1 MRNQKRQIGSIQ
13 TGNFMRQRT
22 LLQEITAF
30 CHLLKQMDINVTTT
44 NQISF
49 CRSLEIINIAHRDE
63 FYHTARTNLIANES
77 DRETFDLAFGLFW
90 KFPRPTP
97 HPLERD
103 EDDTG
108 APSADESSLQ
118 ELTDMVQD
126 DGGDFTVNEWLEL
139 NSEENDEQEAGDTI
153 AYSPDDVLTQ
163 KDFSKLSPEEIEKAR
178 EAIAKFAALLATK
191 LSRRKEL
198 AVKGKTIDFR
208 RSWRKNIAYGG
219 EPLTLVH
226 KRRKIKKNKILLLC
240 DVSGSMDCYSK
251 FLIQFIYGMQQEI
264 NEIEVAVFSTRLTNI
279 TGLLRRKGVEEGLRE
294 MAEVV
299 PDWSGGTKI
308 GESIIGFYREFAR
321 SFTANRSIVIL
332 ISDGWDQGDADVL
345 QRSMEML
352 SRHAYKLIWLN
363 PLLGSSGYQ
372 PVCRGIRT
380 ALPYVDYFLPAHNL
394 ESLVKLTRV
403 LVPIWSR

>member
-1 MRNQKRQIGSIQ
+1 
-13 TGNFMRQRT
+13 MRQRT
-22 LLQEITAF
+22 LTQEITAF
-30 CHLLKQMDINVTTT
+30 CRLLKQMDINVTTT

-49 CRSLEIINIAHRDE
+49 CRSLELIDIARRDD
-63 FYHTARTNLIANES
+63 FYHTARINLIANES
-77 DRETFDLAFGLFW
+77 DRETFDLAFNLFW
-90 KFPRPTP
+90 KYPRPTP
-97 HPLERD
+97 HPLALDDDD
-103 EDDTG
+103 E
-108 APSADESSLQ
+108 PSADESVLQ
-118 ELTDMVQD
+118 ELADIIPD
-126 DGGDFTVNEWLEL
+126 DGGDFSVNEWLEV
-139 NSEENDEQEAGDTI
+139 NDEESEERETDDTI
-153 AYSPDDVLTQ
+153 AYSPDDVLTR

-264 NEIEVAVFSTRLTNI
+264 KEIEVAVFSTRLTNI

-321 SFTANRSIVIL
+321 SFSANRSVVIL

-352 SRHAYKLIWLN
+352 NRHAYKLIWLN

-394 ESLVKLTRV
+394 ESLVKLTKV
-403 LVPIWSR
+403 LVPIWSH

>member
-1 MRNQKRQIGSIQ
+1 MGQQ
-13 TGNFMRQRT
+13 T
-22 LLQEITAF
+22 LSQEITTF
-30 CHLLKQMDINVTTT
+30 CRLLKQMDINVTTT

-49 CRSLEIINIAHRDE
+49 CRSLELINIAQRDE

-77 DRETFDLAFGLFW
+77 DRETFDLAFDLFW
-90 KFPRPTP
+90 KYPRPAP
-97 HPLERD
+97 HPLGRD

-118 ELTDMVQD
+118 ELTDLVKD

-264 NEIEVAVFSTRLTNI
+264 KEIEVAVFSTRLTNI

-321 SFTANRSIVIL
+321 SFTADRSIVIL

-352 SRHAYKLIWLN
+352 NRHAYKLIWLN